1 MDSPVRKSDE
11 IFRFLD
17 APPTWFAML
26 VWTYP
31 LIPFPAFAAL
41 FLLMFGRYAVTGC
54 LLLVLFPTLL
64 MLLFCASR
72 WFRTRV
78 VFIVPCWLLF
88 LNVFFGTTQGALTS
102 AISKAFSAATSEL
115 HIESEVKA
123 VGHSIEE
130 ARKLSEGPEH
140 SGPSN
145 SSELS
150 AEENLKR
157 K

>member
-1 MDSPVRKSDE
+1 MRKSDE

-17 APPTWFAML
+17 APPSWFAML

-31 LIPFPAFAAL
+31 FIPFPAFCGL
-41 FLLMFGRYAVTGC
+41 FILLFGRYSVTGF
-54 LLLVLFPTLL
+54 LIIVLFPTLL

-88 LNVFFGTTQGALTS
+88 LNVFFGMTQGAITS
-102 AISKAFSAATSEL
+102 AISKAFSAVTSEL

-123 VGHSIEE
+123 VGQSIEE
-130 ARKLSEGPEH
+130 ARKLSERPEL

-150 AEENLKR
+150 AEESLKR

>member
-31 LIPFPAFAAL
+31 LIPFPAFCGL
-41 FLLMFGRYAVTGC
+41 FILLFGRYSVTGF
-54 LLLVLFPTLL
+54 LIIVLFPTLL

-78 VFIVPCWLLF
+78 VFIVPCWFLF
-88 LNVFFGTTQGALTS
+88 MNTFLGITQGALTS
-102 AISKAFSAATSEL
+102 AISKAFSAVTSQLQASEMIRADV
-115 HIESEVKA
+115 HESEVGSQKTPDS
-123 VGHSIEE
+123 H
-130 ARKLSEGPEH
+130 
-140 SGPSN
+140 
-145 SSELS
+145 
-150 AEENLKR
+150 
-157 K
+157 

>member
-17 APPTWFAML
+17 APPSWFAML

-31 LIPFPAFAAL
+31 FIPFPAFSAL
-41 FLLMFGRYAVTGC
+41 FLLIFGRYSVSGC

-78 VFIVPCWLLF
+78 FFIIPFWLLF
-88 LNVFFGTTQGALTS
+88 MNTFLGITQGALTS
-102 AISKAFSAATSEL
+102 AISKAFSAVTSQLQASETIRAAG
-115 HIESEVKA
+115 HESED
-123 VGHSIEE
+123 G
-130 ARKLSEGPEH
+130 
-140 SGPSN
+140 
-145 SSELS
+145 SSKSLD
-150 AEENLKR
+150 KHP
-157 K
+157 